1 MTPPLVLKLPMKKDM
16 LQGSGLAKVVSVIQR
31 YDHLFTGKE
40 LRFSQSH
47 RTKRYGGGWTGLNWY
62 MNELPHLRLIT
73 FLQSSHYLVDER
85 ILIDGQKQNNNGH
98 TLGINIFGISC
109 VAGTRG
115 FCEMRF
121 MSNETGQ

>member
-1 MTPPLVLKLPMKKDM
+1 
-16 LQGSGLAKVVSVIQR
+16 
-31 YDHLFTGKE
+31 
-40 LRFSQSH
+40 
-47 RTKRYGGGWTGLNWY
+47 

-85 ILIDGQKQNNNGH
+85 ELTDGQKQDNNGH

-121 MSNETGQ
+121 MSNKTEKNNMARVNDAVSPRMKMRLNQNHY